1 MKLDQEID
9 VLNRSYEL
17 LSKVDDDVK
26 VRVMQWLS
34 NKFRLGDSTVV
45 ITSSMSSA
53 SGSTDAGTGASAGA
67 ESSGQA
73 TSKPSPAEAPSGLSS
88 FDSFAEM
95 YRFLRPSS
103 DAEKALA
110 SAVYLSS
117 QRNMTEV
124 SSAQVQKELKHIG
137 ERVSNITQA
146 ISALVKKK
154 LMLQI
159 GKEGNSQQARK
170 KYRVTPEAVRTV
182 NDMLKKR

>member
-34 NKFRLGDSTVV
+34 NKFGLGDSTLV
-45 ITSSMSSA
+45 ITSSMASA
-53 SGSTDAGTGASAGA
+53 SGGTGTGAGE
-67 ESSGQA
+67 ESNGQA
-73 TSKPSPAEAPSGLSS
+73 PSKPAPTEAPSGLSS
-88 FDSFAEM
+88 FDSFDEM

-117 QRNMTEV
+117 QRNMGEV
-124 SSAQVQKELKHIG
+124 SSAQVQKELKNIG

-154 LMLQI
+154 LMLQM

-182 NDMLKKR
+182 SDMLKKR